1 MENKMNEAVKKTKR
15 KSILPYRIDYTEEE
29 IVITKKFAK
38 EAGDMSR
45 NAYKTMKKLREDFP
59 TFKIVTK
66 EIHKKENKRSYAHL
80 TIERMEDIINRGG
93 GDLCMKLWRADDK
106 ERMTDAPCSFQI
118 DGITTTVRAGEV
130 LRLRPGQSITF
141 EPYMYHTF
149 WAEGGHCMAGEVS
162 TVNDDTADNRF
173 YEPLGRYPQ
182 IEEDE
187 PAEFTLCNEYTF

>member
-66 EIHKKENKRSYAHL
+66 EIRKKENKRSYTHL
-80 TIERMEDIINRGG
+80 TIERMEDIINKFDSDEQTGMREF
-93 GDLCMKLWRADDK
+93 
-106 ERMTDAPCSFQI
+106 ERLKTLYKGS
-118 DGITTTVRAGEV
+118 
-130 LRLRPGQSITF
+130 
-141 EPYMYHTF
+141 
-149 WAEGGHCMAGEVS
+149 
-162 TVNDDTADNRF
+162 N
-173 YEPLGRYPQ
+173 GRYAKLKAWFIRNYWDKYEKGSEWNNEQ
-182 IEEDE
+182 SENEE
-187 PAEFTLCNEYTF
+187 